1 MNPCPEMVSHWWKWH
16 PPVGVFIGILGLL
29 SVLVPLFRSW
39 NTIPRVEKAIWTGA
53 MFILLLLELRTIY
66 LDRSD
71 HDAEQAKARCEQLE
85 QFRNIAGQLTT
96 AIQDNE
102 RHFDQT
108 LAKVDDAINTET
120 GGDSY
125 CYIDFSA
132 TDIATDGRQ
141 LPYFYLIPYLIKVGK
156 YPVRDIVATVE
167 DVTHYEQVY
176 KDERQK
182 DDSVKLDA
190 VTADSLAQY
199 QARKASQWKA
209 TLGSLAVPRRRVGS
223 SVAAP
228 DGPVQDFEIEIDTFN
243 SRSWIE
249 RVTLRFVNGKWLE
262 ALSLEHD
269 GAVVMTK
276 VDQGFPRTKG
286 QPDVKWL
293 TPEDHLLKLNP

>member
-1 MNPCPEMVSHWWKWH
+1 MNPCPEIVHHWWSWH

-39 NTIPRVEKAIWTGA
+39 NTISRAEKAIWTGA
-53 MFILLLLELRTIY
+53 MFLLLLLELRTIY

-71 HDAEQAKARCEQLE
+71 HDAEQAKARCEQLM
-85 QFRNIAGQLTT
+85 QFRSIAGQLTT
-96 AIQDNE
+96 AIRENQ

-108 LAKVDDAINTET
+108 LTKVNDAINTET

-125 CYIDFSA
+125 CYIEFSA
-132 TDIATDGRQ
+132 TDIAIDGHK
-141 LPYFYLIPYLIKVGK
+141 LPYFYAIPYLNKVGR

-176 KDERQK
+176 KEERQK
-182 DDSVKLDA
+182 DDAVHLDA
-190 VTADSLAQY
+190 DTANSLAEY
-199 QARKASQWKA
+199 RARKASQWKA
-209 TLGSLAVPRRRVGS
+209 TLGSFAVSRKRIGS
-223 SVAAP
+223 GVAVLEGSV
-228 DGPVQDFEIEIDTFN
+228 QNFEIEIDTFN

-249 RVTLRFVNGKWLE
+249 RVTLRLVNGRWLE

-276 VDQGFPRTKG
+276 VDPGFPRING
-286 QPDVKWL
+286 HPDVKW
-293 TPEDHLLKLNP
+293 PAAEAHLLKLNP